1 MGRTR
6 AANSHGNLR
15 RRNRLDAA
23 NAIVSLACLAC
34 SEVAGDFDRVIA
46 IQLPLPL
53 VASVEEGDT
62 TTLQAQALSA
72 SGEIVPD
79 AQIVWAIIDVDSG
92 QIGFTIDTA
101 SGLIRGTHPGS
112 GRVQARLENENLRSD
127 PLLVTVTP
135 APDSMSAVS
144 ATRLLTAAMAEQSPP
159 LTVRV
164 LDLTSQDTP
173 VGLAGKQVSFSIV
186 VPANATGIFLTVT
199 DTVPQADRSEL
210 TVISGATGDASAF
223 LRRVPGESQP
233 DSAVVEVSANTAA
246 GQLVAGSPIR
256 FVVEFEPAGTN

>member
-1 MGRTR
+1 M
-6 AANSHGNLR
+6 R
-15 RRNRLDAA
+15 RRSRLDAA

-72 SGEIVPD
+72 SGEIVLD

-92 QIGFTIDTA
+92 QVGFTIDTA
-101 SGLIRGTHPGS
+101 SGLIHGTHPGS
-112 GRVQARLENENLRSD
+112 GRVQARLENLRSD

-135 APDSMSAVS
+135 APDSISAVS
-144 ATRLLTAAMAEQSPP
+144 ATRLLIAAMAELSPP
-159 LTVRV
+159 LTVRIF
-164 LDLTSQDTP
+164 DLTSQDTT
-173 VGLAGKQVSFSIV
+173 VGLASKQVSFSIV
-186 VPANATGIFLTVT
+186 VPTNATGIFLTVT
-199 DTVPQADRSEL
+199 DTIPQADRSEL

-223 LRRVPGESQP
+223 LRRVSGEIQP
-233 DSAVVEVSANTAA
+233 DSAVVEASASTAT
-246 GQLVAGSPIR
+246 GQLVAGSPVR
-256 FVVEFEPAGTN
+256 FVVEFEPTDNN